1 MSICNSLQT
10 WTATVFNHPWY
21 PPEYEVTDLEMVELG
36 GREKEQQEE
45 EEDHMMVGAPVPL
58 QDLHDESVLA
68 AAEAA
73 VSELNKKSNAI
84 FKTVLV
90 EILDGTSQ
98 VSHPGVIHLQ

>member
-1 MSICNSLQT
+1 
-10 WTATVFNHPWY
+10 
-21 PPEYEVTDLEMVELG
+21 MVKLG

-45 EEDHMMVGAPVPL
+45 DHMAGAPVPL

-68 AAEAA
+68 AAEAV

-98 VSHPGVIHLQ
+98 VGHLQ

>member
-1 MSICNSLQT
+1 
-10 WTATVFNHPWY
+10 
-21 PPEYEVTDLEMVELG
+21 MVELG
-36 GREKEQQEE
+36 GREKEEE
-45 EEDHMMVGAPVPL
+45 ENHMVGAPVPL
-58 QDLHDESVLA
+58 KDLHDESVLA